1 MQRSELLKLGGQ
13 QEVRGGLVGWQS
25 GHFRRAAQDCQ
36 QAKLQVARPLLAQR
50 HTIEPGGQR
59 GQHVQILMEYGKV

>member
-1 MQRSELLKLGGQ
+1 MTESSPLAAQRTAQLGGQ

-36 QAKLQVARPLLAQR
+36 QAKLQVARPRSRSA
-50 HTIEPGGQR
+50 TP
-59 GQHVQILMEYGKV
+59 